1 MSGQDEILKDVIYN
15 INKTNHELNR
25 LKILLKEDKRQ
36 LRHKNI
42 IIAFLFI
49 IILCL
54 SVFSGYLLINSKNK
68 TPPTASV
75 YYKDSNSAIVSN
87 NKLDNDSQM
96 NIDQKRINKKEAH
109 QKTCFK

>member
-25 LKILLKEDKRQ
+25 VKILLKDSKKQ

-42 IIAFLFI
+42 IIGFLIVI
-49 IILCL
+49 IIGL

-68 TPPTASV
+68 TPTTASV
-75 YYKDSNSAIVSN
+75 YYKDSQV
-87 NKLDNDSQM
+87 

-109 QKTCFK
+109 QKTCFKWR

>member
-42 IIAFLFI
+42 IIAFLIVI
-49 IILCL
+49 IIGL
-54 SVFSGYLLINSKNK
+54 SVFNGYLLIKNKNK
-68 TPPTASV
+68 TPPTERV
-75 YYKDSNSAIVSN
+75 YYKDSNSAVVSN
-87 NKLDNDSQM
+87 NKLDNDSQI
-96 NIDQKRINKKEAH
+96 NIDQKE
-109 QKTCFK
+109 

>member
-25 LKILLKEDKRQ
+25 LKIILKDSKKQ

-42 IIAFLFI
+42 IIVFLFI

-54 SVFSGYLLINSKNK
+54 SIFNGYLLIKNK
-68 TPPTASV
+68 NNPPTTARG
-75 YYKDSNSAIVSN
+75 YKDSVIITD
-87 NKLDNDSQM
+87 NKLDNDSQV
-96 NIDQKRINKKEAH
+96 NIDQKE
-109 QKTCFK
+109 